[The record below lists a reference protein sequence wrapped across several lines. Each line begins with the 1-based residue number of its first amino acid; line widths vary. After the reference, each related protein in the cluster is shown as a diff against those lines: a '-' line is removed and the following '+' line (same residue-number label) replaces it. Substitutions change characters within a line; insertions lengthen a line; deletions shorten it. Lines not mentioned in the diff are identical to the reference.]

1 MHSCGDVNGV
11 PERRTPGLNAVKDL
25 NRNLI
30 LGSVGSGANGFL
42 WCGPVLML
50 QTNGAHHLSLSAMLA
65 EASKTSR

>member
-30 LGSVGSGANGFL
+30 LGSVGSGANGFFVVRT
-42 WCGPVLML
+42 GPD
-50 QTNGAHHLSLSAMLA
+50 AAD
-65 EASKTSR
+65 